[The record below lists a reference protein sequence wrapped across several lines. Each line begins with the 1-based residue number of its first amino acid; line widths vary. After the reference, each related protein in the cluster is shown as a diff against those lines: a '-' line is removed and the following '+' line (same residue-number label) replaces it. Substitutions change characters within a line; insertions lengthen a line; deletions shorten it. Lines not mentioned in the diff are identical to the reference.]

1 MSKNNLYKHQDSY
14 KFKIITNI
22 QNKVK
27 RFSRGKGGEKIQ
39 ISILRDLPKFKV
51 LSDES
56 IF

>member
-39 ISILRDLPKFKV
+39 ISIWRDLPKFKM

>member
-27 RFSRGKGGEKIQ
+27 RFSGGKVGEKIQ
-39 ISILRDLPKFKV
+39 INISRDLPKFKV

>member
-27 RFSRGKGGEKIQ
+27 KISRGKGGEKIQ
-39 ISILRDLPKFKV
+39 ISISRDLPKFKV

>member
-27 RFSRGKGGEKIQ
+27 RFSRGKVGEKIQ
-39 ISILRDLPKFKV
+39 IIISRDLPKFKV

>member
-14 KFKIITNI
+14 KFNIITNI

-39 ISILRDLPKFKV
+39 ISISRDLPKFKM

>member
-1 MSKNNLYKHQDSY
+1 MSKNNLYKHKDSY
-14 KFKIITNI
+14 KFNIITNI
-22 QNKVK
+22 KNKVK

-39 ISILRDLPKFKV
+39 ISISRDLPKFKV

>member
-27 RFSRGKGGEKIQ
+27 NLVEEREEKKY
-39 ISILRDLPKFKV
+39 R
-51 LSDES
+51 
-56 IF
+56 